1 MCKIRRYVMLIQ
13 PMMLLRFE
21 DEYELPQ
28 GGRTSN
34 ISVLAR
40 SVLNPNVEKYICCT
54 RMDTV
59 GI

>member
-1 MCKIRRYVMLIQ
+1 MLIQ

-34 ISVLAR
+34 TSVLAR